1 MGSSETPE
9 VNQISAA
16 LPDETPSDAI
26 QPTELLSDTDEIDE
40 SELPEDEADEA
51 LPDEET
57 THESDLT
64 DDELAGAVTLTL
76 ADLPAEAPVADNHK
90 AGFVAIVGKPN
101 VGKSTLM
108 NVLVGER
115 LSIITSKS
123 QTTRHRIM
131 GMINGV
137 HEGQEFQLV
146 YSDTPGII
154 QPKYKLH
161 ESMMSFVR
169 GSLED
174 ADVIL
179 FVTDIFEK
187 HDEDD
192 VIARLQKTDTPVLL
206 LINKVDQATP
216 EQVEDRIEHW
226 REHFGAAR
234 IIPISALEQFNIKAV
249 FEEIVNRLPVHPP
262 YFPKDE
268 LTDKPERFFASEI
281 IREKI
286 FLNYKKEIP
295 YSSEVVVTSFKER
308 DDMIVILS
316 EILVERPTQRAI
328 LLGEGGKMIKKTGI
342 MAREE
347 LERFFGKKVFLETFV
362 KVEPDWR
369 QKDRMLKRLGYD
381 E

>member
-1 MGSSETPE
+1 MLKPLEISQRDHLQMNTE
-9 VNQISAA
+9 VIENF
-16 LPDETPSDAI
+16 
-26 QPTELLSDTDEIDE
+26 
-40 SELPEDEADEA
+40 
-51 LPDEET
+51 
-57 THESDLT
+57 
-64 DDELAGAVTLTL
+64 
-76 ADLPAEAPVADNHK
+76 PANHK
-90 AGFVAIVGKPN
+90 AGFVSIVGKPN

-108 NVLVGER
+108 NQLVGER
-115 LSIITSKS
+115 LSIITAKA

-131 GMINGV
+131 GILNGT
-137 HEGQEFQLV
+137 HNGQEFQLV

-154 QPKYKLH
+154 KPLYKLQ

-174 ADVIL
+174 ADVVL
-179 FVTDIFEK
+179 FVTDIFEQ
-187 HDEDD
+187 HDEND
-192 VIARLQKTDTPVLL
+192 VIERLQKSDVPVIL
-206 LINKVDQATP
+206 LINKIDQATQA
-216 EQVEDRIEHW
+216 QVDEKILYW
-226 REHFGAAR
+226 KEHFNAQE
-234 IIPISALEQFNIKAV
+234 IIPISALNKFNTERV
-249 FEEIVNRLPVHPP
+249 FEEIISRLPLHPP

-286 FLNYKKEIP
+286 FLNYKKEVP
-295 YSSEVVVTSFKER
+295 YSSEVVIIGFKEKE
-308 DDMIVILS
+308 DIIVVQA
-316 EILVERPTQRAI
+316 EILVERATQRAI

-347 LERFFGKKVFLETFV
+347 LERFFGKKVFLEQFV

>member
-1 MGSSETPE
+1 M
-9 VNQISAA
+9 
-16 LPDETPSDAI
+16 
-26 QPTELLSDTDEIDE
+26 E
-40 SELPEDEADEA
+40 SEDPEDISPPVPE
-51 LPDEET
+51 P
-57 THESDLT
+57 T
-64 DDELAGAVTLTL
+64 D
-76 ADLPAEAPVADNHK
+76 HR
-90 AGFVAIVGKPN
+90 AGFVSIVGKPN

-115 LSIITSKS
+115 LSIITAKA

-131 GMINGV
+131 GMLNGV

-161 ESMMSFVR
+161 ESMMGFVR

-174 ADVIL
+174 ADVVL
-179 FVTDIFEK
+179 FVTDIFEQ
-187 HDEDD
+187 HDEND
-192 VIARLQKTDTPVLL
+192 VIARLQKTETPVLL
-206 LINKVDQATP
+206 LINKVDQAT
-216 EQVEDRIEHW
+216 EQQVKEKMTYWGEK
-226 REHFGAAR
+226 FVAAE
-234 IIPISALEQFNIKAV
+234 IIPISALNQFNT
-249 FEEIVNRLPVHPP
+249 ERLLGDIVSRLPQHPP

-286 FLNYKKEIP
+286 FLNYKKEVP
-295 YSSEVVVTSFKER
+295 YSCEVVIIGFKER
-308 DDMIVILS
+308 DDMIVIQS
-316 EILVERPTQRAI
+316 EILVERATQRAI

-347 LERFFGKKVFLETFV
+347 LERFFGKKVFLEQFV

-369 QKDRMLKRLGYD
+369 NKERTLKRFGYD
-381 E
+381 QSE

>member
-1 MGSSETPE
+1 MNTQVIENS
-9 VNQISAA
+9 
-16 LPDETPSDAI
+16 
-26 QPTELLSDTDEIDE
+26 
-40 SELPEDEADEA
+40 
-51 LPDEET
+51 
-57 THESDLT
+57 
-64 DDELAGAVTLTL
+64 
-76 ADLPAEAPVADNHK
+76 PANHK
-90 AGFVAIVGKPN
+90 AGFVSIVGKPN

-108 NVLVGER
+108 NQLVGER
-115 LSIITSKS
+115 LSIITSKA

-131 GMINGV
+131 GILNGT

-154 QPKYKLH
+154 KPLYKLH

-169 GSLED
+169 GSIED
-174 ADVIL
+174 ADVVL
-179 FVTDIFEK
+179 FVTDIFEQ
-187 HDEDD
+187 HDEND
-192 VIARLQKTDTPVLL
+192 VIERLQKSEVPILL
-206 LINKVDQATP
+206 LINKVDQATQ
-216 EQVEDRIEHW
+216 EQVQEKIEYW
-226 REHFGAAR
+226 STHFRADA
-234 IIPISALEQFNIKAV
+234 IIPISALNNFNIDQV
-249 FEEIVNRLPVHPP
+249 FDAIITRLPQHPP

-286 FLNYKKEIP
+286 FLNYKKEVP
-295 YSSEVVVTSFKER
+295 YSSEVVVIGFKEK
-308 DDMIVILS
+308 DDIIVIQA

-347 LERFFGKKVFLETFV
+347 LERFFGKKVFLEQFV

-369 QKDRMLKRLGYD
+369 QKDRMLRRLGYD